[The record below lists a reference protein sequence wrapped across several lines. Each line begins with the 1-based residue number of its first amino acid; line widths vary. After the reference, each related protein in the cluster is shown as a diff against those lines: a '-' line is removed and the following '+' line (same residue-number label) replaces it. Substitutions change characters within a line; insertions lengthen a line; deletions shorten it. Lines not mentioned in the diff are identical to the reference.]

1 MTTTLANSPGK
12 SNIHQHSENVC
23 SNHII
28 IDKKFESLQKIFEIG
43 SMKGAPTTVMNISA
57 KFVSDNWK
65 VRLRRSKTWRSFT
78 TRSSSKLILIYNQTL
93 CINRLCSLQKDS
105 NYHRLNK
112 NVLLKGVI
120 LRLLFKMKWRRCALL
135 SMVQN
140 LKKLSKEYDLL
151 LPTIHCLINW
161 HLQYIGTFTCFTWI
175 RKSKC
180 FYSRQVHIQNFF
192 GRPVHTLNPQRHHG
206 WQWAGKF
213 CVSRR
218 TKNACTSWPCMF
230 LDFLVKHFPNYL
242 VYITK
247 HYYSWIIF
255 KKFIYSNKK
264 FVCL

>member
-1 MTTTLANSPGK
+1 MTTTLENSPGK
-12 SNIHQHSENVC
+12 SNIYQHSENVC

-43 SMKGAPTTVMNISA
+43 SMKEAPTTVMNISA

-93 CINRLCSLQKDS
+93 CINRLCSLQKDF

-161 HLQYIGTFTCFTWI
+161 HLQYIGTFTCFTWT

-180 FYSRQVHIQNFF
+180 FTPGRYISRIFLAGQYIHWTHKGTMVGNEQVNFVPPDALKMHALA
-192 GRPVHTLNPQRHHG
+192 GPV
-206 WQWAGKF
+206 
-213 CVSRR
+213 CS
-218 TKNACTSWPCMF
+218 
-230 LDFLVKHFPNYL
+230 
-242 VYITK
+242 
-247 HYYSWIIF
+247 
-255 KKFIYSNKK
+255 
-264 FVCL
+264 

>member
-43 SMKGAPTTVMNISA
+43 SMKEAPTTVMNISA

-93 CINRLCSLQKDS
+93 CINRLCSLQKDF

-161 HLQYIGTFTCFTWI
+161 HLQYIGTFTCFTWT

-180 FYSRQVHIQNFF
+180 FTPGRYISRIFLAGQYIHWTHKGTMVGNEQVNFVSPDALKMHALA
-192 GRPVHTLNPQRHHG
+192 GPV
-206 WQWAGKF
+206 
-213 CVSRR
+213 CS
-218 TKNACTSWPCMF
+218 
-230 LDFLVKHFPNYL
+230 
-242 VYITK
+242 
-247 HYYSWIIF
+247 
-255 KKFIYSNKK
+255 
-264 FVCL
+264 